1 MVPVNGPH
9 STQEFCR
16 IIRSKE
22 DGSLLSSSWHQF
34 VQFFR
39 QILQVSDY
47 FEETRAAFL
56 TSSRWLSVFV
66 FALLFLCVSLSGLL
80 LNVIAFVCLYLFV
93 YLSFLCEKY
102 MKEKCL
108 DFEVSLKK
116 FPVRFSWKISSSW
129 ERRSRAP
136 RDYDSLPTP
145 IWECTLLHELR
156 SA

>member
-1 MVPVNGPH
+1 MVPVNGPQ
-9 STQEFCR
+9 STREFCR

-22 DGSLLSSSWHQF
+22 DGSLLPSSSHQF

-56 TSSRWLSVFV
+56 TSFRWLSVFV
-66 FALLFLCVSLSGLL
+66 FALLFLCVSLSGLH

-108 DFEVSLKK
+108 DLEVS
-116 FPVRFSWKISSSW
+116 RFVTEKISC
-129 ERRSRAP
+129 EIFMEIQLFLGAA
-136 RDYDSLPTP
+136 L
-145 IWECTLLHELR
+145 LR
-156 SA
+156 SPRL